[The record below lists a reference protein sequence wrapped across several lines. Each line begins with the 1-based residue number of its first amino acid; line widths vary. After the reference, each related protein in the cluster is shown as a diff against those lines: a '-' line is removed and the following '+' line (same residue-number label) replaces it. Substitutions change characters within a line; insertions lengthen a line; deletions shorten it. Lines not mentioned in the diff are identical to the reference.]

1 MSSQEEHM
9 VKEGEEKTIL
19 VVEDDIDI
27 GLFLISA
34 LSEDS
39 AYHTLLVPDGMRALD
54 VVSEVKPSLLILDYH
69 LPKIDG
75 LEVYDR
81 MHTIKELREIPSIM
95 ISANLPERELAKRS
109 IIGIKKPFELDEFL
123 ELVEKLLAS

>member
-1 MSSQEEHM
+1 MSSQEEQM

-19 VVEDDIDI
+19 VVEDDVDI

-54 VVSEVKPSLLILDYH
+54 IVSEVKPSLLILDYH

-75 LEVYDR
+75 LEVYDH
-81 MHTIKELREIPSIM
+81 MHKIKESREIPSIM

-123 ELVEKLLAS
+123 DLVEKLLAS

>member
-9 VKEGEEKTIL
+9 VREGKEKTIL
-19 VVEDDIDI
+19 VVEDDVDI
-27 GLFLISA
+27 GLFLVSA

-39 AYHTLLVPDGMRALD
+39 AYHTLLVPDGIRALD
-54 VVSEVKPSLLILDYH
+54 IVSLVKPSLVILDYH

-75 LEVYDR
+75 LEVFDR
-81 MHTIKELREIPSIM
+81 MRTMKELGEMPSIM
-95 ISANLPERELAKRS
+95 ISANLPERELAKRP

-123 ELVEKLLAS
+123 EIVEKLLAS

>member
-19 VVEDDIDI
+19 VVEDDVDI

-69 LPKIDG
+69 LPRIDG

-81 MHTIKELREIPSIM
+81 MHTVKELREIPSIM

-109 IIGIKKPFELDEFL
+109 IIGIKKPFDLDEFL
-123 ELVEKLLAS
+123 DLVEKLLAS

>member
-19 VVEDDIDI
+19 VVEDDVDI

-109 IIGIKKPFELDEFL
+109 IIGIKKPFDLDEFL
-123 ELVEKLLAS
+123 EVVEKLLAS

>member
-19 VVEDDIDI
+19 VVEDDVDI

-69 LPKIDG
+69 LLKIDG

>member
-1 MSSQEEHM
+1 MSSREEHI
-9 VKEGEEKTIL
+9 VREDGAKTIL
-19 VVEDDIDI
+19 VVEDDVDI
-27 GLFLISA
+27 GLFLMTA

-39 AYHTLLVPDGMRALD
+39 AYHTLLVPDGIRALD
-54 VVSEVKPSLLILDYH
+54 VVSQVKPSLVILDYH

-81 MHTIKELREIPSIM
+81 MHTMEELEEIPSIM

-109 IIGIKKPFELDEFL
+109 IFGMQKPFDLEEFL
-123 ELVEKLLAS
+123 GLVDKLLAS

>member
-19 VVEDDIDI
+19 VVEDDVDI

-69 LPKIDG
+69 LPRIDG

-81 MHTIKELREIPSIM
+81 MHTVKELREIPSIM

>member
-1 MSSQEEHM
+1 MSSQEEHI

-19 VVEDDIDI
+19 VVEDDVDI